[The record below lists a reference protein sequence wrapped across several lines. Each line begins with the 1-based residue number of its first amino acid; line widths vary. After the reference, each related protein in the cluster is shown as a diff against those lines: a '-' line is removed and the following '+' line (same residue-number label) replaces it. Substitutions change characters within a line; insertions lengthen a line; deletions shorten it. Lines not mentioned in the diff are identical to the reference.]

1 MHETFCWAS
10 LQVPFREEMQIIQ
23 GPLVLPPPESYHFAE
38 GFPGILH
45 DLSDYALQHGEMA
58 LPSIFQNEEA

>member
-1 MHETFCWAS
+1 M
-10 LQVPFREEMQIIQ
+10 PFREEMQIIQ

-45 DLSDYALQHGEMA
+45 DLSDSTLQHGEMA